1 MSRKHATIK
10 QDFRRAMGC
19 PHGGEIKHSA
29 GFPGGGGTM
38 QTSLII
44 ESNGSGKEKLDKL
57 LNEGWTVVSIT
68 ANHGKSYNDFLII
81 LEK

>member
-1 MSRKHATIK
+1 M
-10 QDFRRAMGC
+10 RACYHLEPTGS
-19 PHGGEIKHSA
+19 GA
-29 GFPGGGGTM
+29 VVPGRTRQQRTQEEAATM

-44 ESNGSGKEKLDKL
+44 ESNGSGKEKLDGL
-57 LNEGWTVVSIT
+57 LKEGWTVHSIT